1 MHMWHD
7 IYTEPFDSSYFI
19 DKSYL
24 NDDISQNYLTSQP
37 AFKYFQIFSGTV
49 DKRLG

>member
-1 MHMWHD
+1 MWHD
-7 IYTEPFDSSYFI
+7 IYIEPFDSSYFI